1 MYPYEYIDS
10 PARYLEEQL
19 PSREEFYS
27 SLTSERISEND
38 YQHAQNVW
46 RTFNCANLGDY
57 TDVYLLTD
65 ILLLADI
72 FEVGKNI

>member
-10 PARYLEEQL
+10 PVCYLEEQL

-27 SLTSERISEND
+27 TLSESSITEEE
-38 YQHAQNVW
+38 YEHAKNVW
-46 RTFNCANLGDY
+46 NKFDCKNIGDY